1 MLSFK
6 TESREDAAEQRL
18 PMSSMIDIVF
28 LLLVFFI
35 MTFRI
40 TPQEADF
47 AMQPAEAVGSA
58 AKAPTTNLPL
68 VLKLDATPGGAL
80 GDMSLNGER
89 VATFDELRSKLIGLE
104 TDGGLQDVV
113 MTLDCDS
120 HLKYE
125 HVIAALDHVTAY
137 RDAAG
142 QRQPLVA
149 STRFTARR

>member
-1 MLSFK
+1 VLSFK
-6 TESREDAAEQRL
+6 KDSREQATDHRL

-58 AKAPTTNLPL
+58 STAVTTNLPL
-68 VLKLDATPGGAL
+68 VLKLNATPSGAL
-80 GDMSLNGER
+80 GTISLNGER
-89 VATFDELRSKLIGLE
+89 VATFDELRSRLIGLE
-104 TDGGLQDVV
+104 TDGALQDVA

-125 HVIAALDHVTAY
+125 HVIDALDHVLAY

-142 QRQPLVA
+142 QRMPLVA
-149 STRFTARR
+149 STKFANRN